1 MRGKRR
7 HEFVGKLPASMPFIG
22 PLCYQRSS
30 WLSCT
35 LGEQTEWIPHKITS
49 DSVLWVR
56 ESKDGNC
63 AHKIIAL

>member
-1 MRGKRR
+1 MGS
-7 HEFVGKLPASMPFIG
+7 FGKLPASMPFIG

-35 LGEQTEWIPHKITS
+35 LGEQTEWISHKRTS
-49 DSVLWVR
+49 NSVLWVW